1 MKLFKLDYLVIFLSA
16 VLVIIILFYFITKDN
31 TIKQQVA
38 QLQQELQQLEER
50 KKQVEQVD
58 IDRLSEDISSILLGT
73 SFSTSTDI
81 EVEGVEIIDKGD
93 RKLVINHQEGY
104 QIEIPKNLILN
115 QSRRAS
121 SLSFDNLEIINEWGD
136 PRPWM
141 WTSMWIAVWDEKD
154 PNDQWAFE
162 YFYKLTSTTTKEV
175 ITERDSI
182 TTTTIVTI
190 PEEIMINAEKF
201 YKVTYYKEIEGKL
214 YTQKIEYMKLRN
226 GKLYYIMFYPKFED
240 YAKTFKFL
248 EQ

>member
-1 MKLFKLDYLVIFLSA
+1 MKLNRSDYLIIFLFA
-16 VLVIIILFYFITKDN
+16 LLVIIVGFYFIDKKIT
-31 TIKQQVA
+31 TQQKIT
-38 QLQQELQQLEER
+38 QLQQELQELEER
-50 KKQVEQVD
+50 KKKIEQID
-58 IDRLSEDISSILLGT
+58 TDRLAEDISGILLGT
-73 SFSTSTDI
+73 YFSTSTDI

-104 QIEIPKNLILN
+104 QIEIPRNLILN

-121 SLSFDNLEIINEWGD
+121 SLSFDDLEIINKWGD

-141 WTSMWIAVWDEKD
+141 WTSIWVAVWEEKD
-154 PNDQWAFE
+154 SNDQWAFK
-162 YFYKLTSTTTKEV
+162 YFYKSIATTTREI

-190 PEEIMINAEKF
+190 PEEIMINSEKF
-201 YKVTYYKEIEGKL
+201 HKVTYYKEIEGKL